1 MVLELQRPRPIWQIM
16 FSTHHTDIGLLYLIT
31 SLAFM
36 FMGGA
41 LALILRLELFA
52 PGTQVIADSMTYNRI
67 FTVHGTTLIFLFIL
81 PSASAFGNYLVPIM
95 VRFKDM
101 AYPKLNAIAFWMIPP
116 AGALIWLGFADFT
129 WYAYPTYST
138 ISAPGPAA
146 DMWIFG
152 LKILGVSSILG
163 SINFV
168 VTIMKCKHPDLPLSK
183 LPLLAWAYLTSS
195 LITIVA
201 VPTFAAA
208 LLMLLTDRLG
218 ASGFFNPTL
227 GGDPI
232 AYQHLFWFTFHP
244 EVYILVIPA
253 IGFMY
258 EIFPRFSRKP
268 IFSHSSGVAAFTLLA
283 IVGFASWAHHMYA
296 TGMSF
301 TEKTVFMVGTLAAV
315 PASAMHTF
323 NFLATMWG
331 GRIKFSTPIMW
342 AVGGIALFFS
352 AGAGGVVNSAMP
364 LDFITHDSYW
374 VVGHFHLFVMGTI
387 LFGTV
392 AMVYYFFPYVTGR
405 MYNEMWGKIHFILSF
420 VGTVMVFFTQHIL
433 GLFGMPRRIYDYP
446 PIPEWVQMNII
457 ITVGAMIIGISM
469 AIFLVNLI
477 YSSAK
482 GKPANMDDP
491 FGLGGKYYFP
501 YKAKNPHH

>member
-1 MVLELQRPRPIWQIM
+1 MVLELQKPRPIWQIM

-163 SINFV
+163 SINFI

-195 LITIVA
+195 LITVVA

-218 ASGFFNPTL
+218 ASGFFNPIM

-268 IFSHSSGVAAFTLLA
+268 IFSHGSGVTAFILLA

-331 GRIKFSTPIMW
+331 GRIKFATPIMW

-392 AMVYYFFPYVTGR
+392 AFVYYFFPYVTGR
-405 MYNEMWGKIHFILSF
+405 MYNEMWGKIHFILAF

-469 AIFLVNLI
+469 AIFLGNLI

-501 YKAKNPHH
+501 YQAKNPHH

>member
-1 MVLELQRPRPIWQIM
+1 MVLELQKPRPIWQIM

-163 SINFV
+163 SINFI

-195 LITIVA
+195 LITVVA

-218 ASGFFNPTL
+218 ASGFFNPIM

-268 IFSHSSGVAAFTLLA
+268 IFSHGSGVTAFILLA

-331 GRIKFSTPIMW
+331 GRIKFATPIMW

-392 AMVYYFFPYVTGR
+392 AFVYYFFPYVTGSCLLYTSPSPRDLSTSR
-405 MYNEMWGKIHFILSF
+405 M
-420 VGTVMVFFTQHIL
+420 
-433 GLFGMPRRIYDYP
+433 P
-446 PIPEWVQMNII
+446 
-457 ITVGAMIIGISM
+457 
-469 AIFLVNLI
+469 
-477 YSSAK
+477 SSA
-482 GKPANMDDP
+482 
-491 FGLGGKYYFP
+491 
-501 YKAKNPHH
+501 

>member
-1 MVLELQRPRPIWQIM
+1 M
-16 FSTHHTDIGLLYLIT
+16 FSTHHTDVGLLYLIT

-101 AYPKLNAIAFWMIPP
+101 AYPKLNAVAFWMIPP

-163 SINFV
+163 SINFI

-183 LPLLAWAYLTSS
+183 MPLLAWAYLTSS
-195 LITIVA
+195 LITVVA

-218 ASGFFNPTL
+218 ASGFFNPIM

-268 IFSHSSGVAAFTLLA
+268 IFSHGSGVTAFILLA

-331 GRIKFSTPIMW
+331 GRIKFATPIMW

-387 LFGTV
+387 LFVTV
-392 AMVYYFFPYVTGR
+392 AFVYYMFPYVTGR
-405 MYNEMWGKIHFILSF
+405 MYNEMWGKIHFILAF

-469 AIFLVNLI
+469 AIFLGNLI

-501 YKAKNPHH
+501 YQAKNPHH

>member
-1 MVLELQRPRPIWQIM
+1 MVLELQKPRPIWQIM
-16 FSTHHTDIGLLYLIT
+16 FSTHHTDVGLLYLIT

-41 LALILRLELFA
+41 LALLLRVELFS
-52 PGTQVIADSMTYNRI
+52 PGVQIIADSMTYNRI

-101 AYPKLNAIAFWMIPP
+101 AYPKLNAVAFWMIPP

-129 WYAYPTYST
+129 WYAYPTYSVV
-138 ISAPGPAA
+138 SAPGPAA

-183 LPLLAWAYLTSS
+183 MPLLAWAYLTSS
-195 LITIVA
+195 LITLVA

-218 ASGFFNPTL
+218 ASGFFNPAM

-268 IFSHSSGVAAFTLLA
+268 IFSHGSGVAAFTLLTIVGFADFTWYAYPTYSVVSAPGPAADMWIFGLKILGVSSILGSINFVVTIKKCKHPDLPLSKMPLLAWAYLTSSLITLVAVPTFAAALLMLLTDRLGASGFFNPAMGGDPIAYQHLFWFTFPPEVYILVIPAIGFMYEIFPRFSRKPIFSHSSGVAAFTLLT

-331 GRIKFSTPIMW
+331 GRI
-342 AVGGIALFFS
+342 
-352 AGAGGVVNSAMP
+352 
-364 LDFITHDSYW
+364 
-374 VVGHFHLFVMGTI
+374 
-387 LFGTV
+387 
-392 AMVYYFFPYVTGR
+392 
-405 MYNEMWGKIHFILSF
+405 
-420 VGTVMVFFTQHIL
+420 
-433 GLFGMPRRIYDYP
+433 
-446 PIPEWVQMNII
+446 
-457 ITVGAMIIGISM
+457 
-469 AIFLVNLI
+469 
-477 YSSAK
+477 
-482 GKPANMDDP
+482 
-491 FGLGGKYYFP
+491 
-501 YKAKNPHH
+501 

>member
-1 MVLELQRPRPIWQIM
+1 MVLELQKPRPIWQIM

-392 AMVYYFFPYVTGR
+392 AFVYYFFPYVTGR

-501 YKAKNPHH
+501 YQAKNPHH

>member
-1 MVLELQRPRPIWQIM
+1 MVLELQKPRPIWQIM
-16 FSTHHTDIGLLYLIT
+16 FSTHHTDVGLLYLIT

-101 AYPKLNAIAFWMIPP
+101 AYPKLNAVAFWMIPP

-163 SINFV
+163 SINFI

-183 LPLLAWAYLTSS
+183 MPLLAWAYLTSS
-195 LITIVA
+195 LITVVA

-218 ASGFFNPTL
+218 ASGFFNPIM

-268 IFSHSSGVAAFTLLA
+268 IFSHGSGVTAFILLA

-331 GRIKFSTPIMW
+331 GRIKFATPIMW

-392 AMVYYFFPYVTGR
+392 GFVYYFFPYVTGR
-405 MYNEMWGKIHFILSF
+405 MYNEMWGKIHFILAF
-420 VGTVMVFFTQHIL
+420 VGTVMVFFTPVSYTHL
-433 GLFGMPRRIYDYP
+433 TLPTKRI
-446 PIPEWVQMNII
+446 V
-457 ITVGAMIIGISM
+457 
-469 AIFLVNLI
+469 
-477 YSSAK
+477 
-482 GKPANMDDP
+482 
-491 FGLGGKYYFP
+491 
-501 YKAKNPHH
+501 